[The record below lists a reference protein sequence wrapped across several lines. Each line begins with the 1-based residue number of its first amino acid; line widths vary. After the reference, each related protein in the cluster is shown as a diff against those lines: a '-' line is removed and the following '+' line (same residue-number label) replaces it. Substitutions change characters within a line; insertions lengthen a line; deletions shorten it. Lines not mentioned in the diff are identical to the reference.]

1 MKYKAIIS
9 KLSTESELSL
19 EKDGSENALVLLG
32 MGIVF
37 TLIQPLLF
45 VRVGNL
51 IWKNRHIRYKIASP
65 QYSWCSVLFIGN
77 FSFSIDLSW

>member
-1 MKYKAIIS
+1 MKYKPIIS

-19 EKDGSENALVLLG
+19 RKRGSENDLVLLG

-51 IWKNRHIRYKIASP
+51 MEKQTYKI
-65 QYSWCSVLFIGN
+65 
-77 FSFSIDLSW
+77 